1 MVKFR
6 LVDPDSGISPYPS
19 DCPLF
24 DCSSVVWQSDSHRV
38 YRERLRE
45 SSVHFDP
52 TFRCWVVLGHSDVMG
67 LLAHEES
74 MNREY
79 DAGFDRYRFSGLE
92 EEAKHAKRCMRS
104 ALSFDRKD
112 VQGFVEG
119 WMDGF
124 LSRPGSFDAVGDFG
138 VLLPREFMSF
148 LLGFT
153 QDDVGRIVA
162 ELSSERTDIVSS
174 MESVLR
180 VIRDILDDVKSA
192 PRPGVLGTLV
202 LAREGERMTDDQ
214 VAVMFRHLWYAGTLT
229 LSTLLPSSI
238 LWLCRRPDI
247 AQSLRDTPEMIPA
260 FISETIRLE
269 TPIQFVPRT
278 ANVDMVIQ
286 GRKVSKG
293 SLLRLCLAA
302 ANRDP
307 KVFPY
312 PDAMD
317 LGRPVYRNLAMG
329 YGDHFCLGALHART
343 IAENSIRRLLQ
354 ASRSIRC
361 LTPESEL
368 EYEHSS
374 IFRALKKLDVVL
386 E

>member
-1 MVKFR
+1 
-6 LVDPDSGISPYPS
+6 
-19 DCPLF
+19 
-24 DCSSVVWQSDSHRV
+24 
-38 YRERLRE
+38 
-45 SSVHFDP
+45 
-52 TFRCWVVLGHSDVMG
+52 
-67 LLAHEES
+67 
-74 MNREY
+74 
-79 DAGFDRYRFSGLE
+79 
-92 EEAKHAKRCMRS
+92 
-104 ALSFDRKD
+104 
-112 VQGFVEG
+112 
-119 WMDGF
+119 MDGF
-124 LSRPGSFDAVGDFG
+124 LASPGSFDAVGDFG
-138 VLLPREFMSF
+138 VPLPRDYMSY

-153 QDDVGRIVA
+153 QEDVGRIVA
-162 ELSSERTDIVSS
+162 ELSSERTDIGSS

-180 VIRDILDDVKSA
+180 VFRDILDDMKSA
-192 PRPGVLGTLV
+192 PRPGMLGSLV
-202 LAREGERMTDDQ
+202 LAREGERMKDDRI
-214 VAVMFRHLWYAGTLT
+214 AIMFRHLWYAGTLT
-229 LSTLLPSSI
+229 LSTLLPASI

-278 ANVDMVIQ
+278 ANVDMVIH

-307 KVFPY
+307 KVFPD

-317 LGRPVYRNLAMG
+317 LARPVYRNLAMG

-368 EYEHSS
+368 EYGHSP
-374 IFRALKKLDVVL
+374 IFRALKKLDVIL